1 MKKFFG
7 ISVVC
12 IFAMLLFVATFTY
25 ADWPP
30 NDTIVAGYAR
40 LNDSTAYVFR
50 SDGNSVPYTDAH
62 VSSPGDKL
70 ELAFTDSTLATLDG
84 VLLYLGKPDFKSYPN
99 PSPIGGGDPSS
110 GYCSPRSTN
119 FWFDIKDGKTTSN
132 YKKYKAAF
140 DILVWKDSSNKV
152 RRGNLVNRKYYLN
165 DNSVRLGI
173 RRWLDSS
180 GATVHDMI
188 FTIENSTTPCS
199 GCGTNAVTETAIN
212 AFYSN
217 DQNYNYEDYVGIGT
231 SNCDLVVYYISFNND
246 FTFAKPGSNTWTISG
261 GGKATLGVVTVVGE
275 NPHVTSWIPLASYT
289 DLPFQVKVSTDN
301 GFPAPPKSQ
310 SATTLWGEIKSQE

>member
-7 ISVVC
+7 ISMVC
-12 IFAMLLFVATFTY
+12 IFTMLLFVTFVY

-30 NDTIVAGYAR
+30 NEQISYGYAQ
-40 LNDSTAYVFR
+40 LNGSSSYVFR
-50 SDGNSVPYTDAH
+50 NGNGITLYTDAH
-62 VSSPGDKL
+62 ISSPGDKL
-70 ELAFTDSTLATLDG
+70 ELAFNSSNALDG
-84 VLLYLGKPDFKSYPN
+84 ALLYLGKPDRWSYPN
-99 PSPIGGGDPSS
+99 EADDPTYPP

-119 FWFDIKDGKTTSN
+119 FWFDIDDGKTTSN

-173 RRWLDSS
+173 RRWFDSS

-188 FTIENSTTPCS
+188 FTIENSTTPCL

-217 DQNYNYEDYVGIGT
+217 DKNYNYEDYKGIGT
-231 SNCDLVVYYISFNND
+231 SDCDLVVYYISFAND

-289 DLPFQVKVSTDN
+289 DLPFQVIVSTSN
-301 GFPAPPKSQ
+301 TFTAPPKSQ
-310 SATTLWGEIKSQE
+310 SATTLWGEIKSLE